1 MYGADEKPV
10 DVSTYFSAL
19 TSLLWLEYFYRGVA
33 DTSFDFARNVSWDVG
48 CGTLIVAVLAFML
61 SLAFKE
67 EAS

>member
-10 DVSTYFSAL
+10 DVSTCFSAL

-61 SLAFKE
+61 FLAFKE